1 MFEKNHL
8 ENEDPMWKTH
18 MQTLTKRMRNMEIAQ
33 TLDESLHQ
41 YYVVE
46 HGKEVPEWRCKKDP
60 EWWTKYLISLG
71 IDPKNP

>member
-1 MFEKNHL
+1 
-8 ENEDPMWKTH
+8 
-18 MQTLTKRMRNMEIAQ
+18 MEIAQ

-46 HGKEVPEWRCKKDP
+46 SGKEVPEWRCKKDP

>member
-1 MFEKNHL
+1 
-8 ENEDPMWKTH
+8 
-18 MQTLTKRMRNMEIAQ
+18 MEIAQ

-46 HGKEVPEWRCKKDP
+46 RGKEVPEWRCKKDP
-60 EWWTKYLISLG
+60 EWWTEYLISLG

>member
-8 ENEDPMWKTH
+8 ENEDPMWKMH
-18 MQTLTKRMRNMEIAQ
+18 MQTLTRRMRNMEIAQ

-46 HGKEVPEWRCKKDP
+46 NGKEVPEWKTQKDP
-60 EWWTKYLISLG
+60 EWWTEYLISLG

>member
-8 ENEDPMWKTH
+8 ENEDPMWKMH
-18 MQTLTKRMRNMEIAQ
+18 MQTLTRRMRNMEIAQ

-46 HGKEVPEWRCKKDP
+46 CGKEVPEWKTQKDP
-60 EWWTKYLISLG
+60 EWWTEYLISLG
-71 IDPKNP
+71 IDPQNP